1 MRSSTI
7 IMIAVAA
14 VFGLLAV
21 FVANTWLNSQ
31 AEARLRSLD
40 AQKGTPIAANT
51 VVVAARP
58 LRFGNEVTAEALR
71 EAPWPDASLPPG
83 AFTRISDVL
92 ARGKRVVLTA
102 IETNEPILAAKIT
115 GPGQRATLSA
125 LVGEGMKA
133 VTIRVNDV
141 DGVGGFV
148 LPGDRVDIVLTR
160 QEKDAASTQ
169 VLMQD
174 VRVLAV
180 DQNADERAQNPA
192 IPKTVTV
199 EVDTVS
205 GQKLGLA
212 ASIGSLSLLL
222 RKAGETNPADTKRVT
237 MRDLYNE
244 LSGEVK
250 STSTTVVITRGMS
263 KRENYRVPLEDAA
276 ARAEAQALAKEGSR

>member
-1 MRSSTI
+1 VRTSTI

-31 AEARLRSLD
+31 AEARLRSLEG
-40 AQKGTPIAANT
+40 QKGPSIVANT

-71 EAPWPDASLPPG
+71 EAAWPDSALPPG
-83 AFTRISDVL
+83 AFTKISDVL
-92 ARGKRVVLTA
+92 SRGKRIVLTA
-102 IETNEPILAAKIT
+102 IETNEPVLAAKIT

-125 LVGEGMKA
+125 LVGQGMKA

-148 LPGDRVDIVLTR
+148 LPGDRVDIALTR

-169 VLMQD
+169 VLLQD

-222 RKAGETNPADTKRVT
+222 RKAGETAPSDTKRVT
-237 MRDLYNE
+237 LRDLYNE
-244 LSGEVK
+244 LSGDVK
-250 STSTTVVITRGMS
+250 STATTVVITRGLS
-263 KRENYRVPLEDAA
+263 KRENYRVPLEDAE
-276 ARAEAQALAKEGSR
+276 ARTEAQAMSKDGTR